1 MTASAEIAKA
11 LQEIARELKL
21 IRKALYA
28 APTDRTMRE
37 CFREYMNEIRPISDG
52 EGSENE

>member
-11 LQEIARELKL
+11 LWDIARELKE
-21 IRKALYA
+21 IRKALA
-28 APTDRTMRE
+28 KAPEDNTLRRYLEE
-37 CFREYMNEIRPISDG
+37 CRNKNRPISDG